1 MNLSLA
7 ILGGACLSG
16 AFAPISLW
24 WLAPLGIAIHMY
36 TLKRCA
42 RPFLNSFIFA
52 FTFNAIA
59 LNWTSIFVG
68 STPWL
73 ILALGQA
80 LFFIP
85 LGLCRR
91 FSISFYPLIFLVLEQ
106 IRSIFPFG
114 GFGWLRIAYS
124 QSDAPYRQIA
134 AIGGAVALS
143 AIVLCVALVLAAVFS
158 KRLLISPI
166 LPLFL
171 LMIPVQTHAI
181 GEIKTLMVQGDVPKL
196 GLDFNSRAKA
206 VFANHVAETRKALA
220 VNSDV
225 DFILW
230 PENAVD
236 VDPFTNSDV
245 EKELNSFSQP
255 LIIGAVI
262 RSQGK
267 LQNTSILWT
276 KQSRQIY
283 IKRHLTPFGEYIPLR
298 PLAQKISSL
307 SKSVE
312 DFHPGSSSPSFV
324 IGQAKIAP
332 VICFELVDDGLLS
345 EAASSSHLFVVQTNS
360 ATFGISAQSTQQ
372 LGISRIRA
380 IEHGRHTLSVSTT
393 GISAVIDHQG
403 TILQSTQS
411 HRPAHLFTT
420 TQLLDSQTPRD
431 WAGDWAQVGSFIWLV
446 FLTSSRHR
454 LRVARR

>member
-16 AFAPISLW
+16 AFAPMSLW

-36 TLKRCA
+36 TLKGCA

-143 AIVLCVALVLAAVFS
+143 AIVLCVALVFAAVFS

-166 LPLFL
+166 LPLL
-171 LMIPVQTHAI
+171 
-181 GEIKTLMVQGDVPKL
+181 
-196 GLDFNSRAKA
+196 
-206 VFANHVAETRKALA
+206 
-220 VNSDV
+220 SD
-225 DFILW
+225 
-230 PENAVD
+230 
-236 VDPFTNSDV
+236 SD
-245 EKELNSFSQP
+245 
-255 LIIGAVI
+255 I
-262 RSQGK
+262 
-267 LQNTSILWT
+267 
-276 KQSRQIY
+276 
-283 IKRHLTPFGEYIPLR
+283 
-298 PLAQKISSL
+298 
-307 SKSVE
+307 
-312 DFHPGSSSPSFV
+312 
-324 IGQAKIAP
+324 
-332 VICFELVDDGLLS
+332 
-345 EAASSSHLFVVQTNS
+345 
-360 ATFGISAQSTQQ
+360 
-372 LGISRIRA
+372 
-380 IEHGRHTLSVSTT
+380 
-393 GISAVIDHQG
+393 
-403 TILQSTQS
+403 
-411 HRPAHLFTT
+411 
-420 TQLLDSQTPRD
+420 
-431 WAGDWAQVGSFIWLV
+431 
-446 FLTSSRHR
+446 
-454 LRVARR
+454 